1 METKTEKVFMSTQLL
16 AVLPPIVLKVAAYLV
31 NWQSSP
37 NGIML
42 YEHRFA
48 KTLKLTEQEVRI
60 SIQTLINLKL
70 IDLTRIDGKWRIEFN
85 QSEWQ
90 KYYKIPMDRVIE
102 HEGYKLADKIT
113 YDEVEKEDEKLASI
127 SDADLEKMIK
137 ELQRRREEKKKG
149 CQVVYPSGM
158 SEDELLAQLPF

>member
-1 METKTEKVFMSTQLL
+1 METKEKVFMSTQLL
-16 AVLPPIVLKVAAYLV
+16 AVLPPIVCKVAIYLV

-127 SDADLEKMIK
+127 SDADLEKLIK